1 MISVRGV
8 HRTFREAR
16 SAAPVCVLD
25 GFDLEVAR
33 GEFLAIDG
41 PSGCGKSTLL
51 RLLAGF
57 DQADAGVV
65 EVDGTR
71 VTDIS
76 PRRLFVSQD
85 PALFPWLTVA
95 ENIGFGLE
103 AQGLAEPG
111 RVAELLERYGLAGA
125 GQRYP
130 RELSG
135 GMRQRVALARAL
147 AVRPDVLLL
156 DEPFGALDALSRET
170 MQGLL
175 EAAWRAT
182 GATVV
187 LVTHSVDEALRL
199 ADRVV
204 VVSPRPA
211 RVVGSVRV
219 DSPRPRRTGSLPE
232 LREQVL
238 GWAVP

>member
-1 MISVRGV
+1 MTSDTNSKAGLRARLGWIVRG
-8 HRTFREAR
+8 RA
-16 SAAPVCVLD
+16 
-25 GFDLEVAR
+25 
-33 GEFLAIDG
+33 
-41 PSGCGKSTLL
+41 
-51 RLLAGF
+51 
-57 DQADAGVV
+57 Q
-65 EVDGTR
+65 
-71 VTDIS
+71 
-76 PRRLFVSQD
+76 
-85 PALFPWLTVA
+85 TV
-95 ENIGFGLE
+95 
-103 AQGLAEPG
+103 
-111 RVAELLERYGLAGA
+111 
-125 GQRYP
+125 
-130 RELSG
+130 
-135 GMRQRVALARAL
+135 
-147 AVRPDVLLL
+147 
-156 DEPFGALDALSRET
+156 GALDALSRET